1 MTTYCLR
8 EHDCF
13 FAQAISS
20 PLRSTRPRLDGR
32 GFLHTL
38 SQACCILLAN
48 LLEDLSCK
56 IDILGGDACLEQ
68 CFGNWL
74 CKWRLCLIKQ
84 SMQRCHI
91 KRIGFGQRFPHAL
104 CLGHWHHSGNGME
117 TTASL

>member
-20 PLRSTRPRLDGR
+20 TLRSTRPRLDGR

-48 LLEDLSCK
+48 LLEDHNR
-56 IDILGGDACLEQ
+56 ITRILRI
-68 CFGNWL
+68 
-74 CKWRLCLIKQ
+74 WRLRPLT
-84 SMQRCHI
+84 RT
-91 KRIGFGQRFPHAL
+91 FNF
-104 CLGHWHHSGNGME
+104 
-117 TTASL
+117 